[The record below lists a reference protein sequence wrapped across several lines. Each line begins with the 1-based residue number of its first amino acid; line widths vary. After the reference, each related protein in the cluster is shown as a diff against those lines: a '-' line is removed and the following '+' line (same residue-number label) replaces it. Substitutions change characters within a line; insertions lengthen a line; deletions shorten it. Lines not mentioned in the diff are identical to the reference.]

1 MTTYQFTGILLE
13 MLSFDTAN
21 IVIHLAI
28 EAPDAKTLPVLVELD
43 EDGPPTISLSVA
55 MYARYLQRE
64 GARGYETIR
73 KYVIAIGKLKDYYA
87 LVCGSR
93 PIEARE
99 IGRLLEDFL
108 HAYDHGAVLGWA
120 PSSQNEYVLCRS
132 AVVEYVKFVMDNG
145 DAVWPS
151 REIRFIED
159 CRISWSGSQHAEKS
173 LLFHTKKRLRKKTG
187 GRKKALTGLRQ
198 YKPFP
203 QKYLQP
209 LLDETENPRDRLL
222 FSTLA
227 LGGRRISEVLNAFTH
242 DVFTKNEELRFV
254 LAHPAQS
261 SMEWTNL
268 SGATVRGTRKEYLK
282 KQFGLLP
289 RTDHGAER
297 SALGWKGIK
306 FDDEAALKSE
316 TYFIRNADKELVPLH
331 RKYLHEVRQ
340 RVPRRP
346 HPYYW
351 VNEDGEPLTMK
362 AAAKQFNLARKR
374 VEKKFGVSLKGYG
387 LHSLRH
393 YYGFYC
399 VDVLKADLL
408 MVQKWMGHAQISSTA
423 VYAHISPE
431 TARDELAA
439 AEERKSAGSPAQ
451 GVLPSALQRHGTTA
465 LGDIDTKKLTRKMR

>member
-1 MTTYQFTGILLE
+1 
-13 MLSFDTAN
+13 MLSLESAN

-43 EDGPPTISLSVA
+43 DEGPPTISLSVA

-73 KYVIAIGKLKDYYA
+73 KYVIAIGKLKDYYT

-93 PIEARE
+93 PLEARE

-108 HAYDHGAVLGWA
+108 HAYDHGSVLGWA
-120 PSSQNEYVLCRS
+120 PATQNEYVLCRS
-132 AVVEYVKFVMDNG
+132 AVVEYVKFVMDTG
-145 DAVWPS
+145 DAIWPR
-151 REIRFIED
+151 REIQFIED
-159 CRISWSGSQHAEKS
+159 CRTSWSGSQHAEKS
-173 LLFHTKKRLRKKTG
+173 LLFHTKKRQRKKTG
-187 GRKKALTGLRQ
+187 GRKKALTGLRR

-203 QKYLQP
+203 QRYLQP
-209 LLDETENPRDRLL
+209 LLDETANPRDWLL

-227 LGGRRISEVLNAFTH
+227 FGGRRISEVLNAFTH

-261 SMEWTNL
+261 LMEWTNL

-306 FDDEAALKSE
+306 FDDEAALRSE
-316 TYFIRNADKELVPLH
+316 TYFIRNADKELVAPH

-351 VNEDGEPLTMK
+351 VNEEGEPLTMK

-439 AEERKSAGSPAQ
+439 AEERKAAGAPAQ

-465 LGDIDTKKLTRKMR
+465 LGDIDTKKLTRKTR

>member
-1 MTTYQFTGILLE
+1 
-13 MLSFDTAN
+13 MLSSDSAN

-28 EAPDAKTLPVLVELD
+28 EAPDAKTLPVLVEVD
-43 EDGPPTISLSVA
+43 DGDLPTISLSVA
-55 MYARYLQRE
+55 MYARYLLRE
-64 GARGYETIR
+64 GVRSYETIR
-73 KYVIAIGKLKDYYA
+73 KYVTAIGKLKDYYTF
-87 LVCGSR
+87 VCSSR

-99 IGRLLEDFL
+99 IRRLLEDFL
-108 HAYDHGAVLGWA
+108 HAHDHGSVLGWA
-120 PSSQNEYVLCRS
+120 PSSQNEYVLCRT

-145 DAVWPS
+145 DAIWPS
-151 REIRFIED
+151 REIQFIED
-159 CRISWSGSQHAEKS
+159 CRASWSGSQHAEKS
-173 LLFHTKKRLRKKTG
+173 LLFHTKKRQKKKAG
-187 GRKKALTGLRQ
+187 GRKKVLTGLRQ

-227 LGGRRISEVLNAFTH
+227 FGGRRTSEVLHAFTH
-242 DVFTKNEELRFV
+242 DVFTVNETLRFV

-268 SGATVRGTRKEYLK
+268 SGATVRGSRKEYLRN
-282 KQFGLLP
+282 QFGLLP
-289 RTDHGAER
+289 RTDHGAEPT
-297 SALGWKGIK
+297 ALGWKGIK
-306 FDDEAALKSE
+306 FDDEAALTSQ
-316 TYFIRNADKELVPLH
+316 TYFTRNADKELVALH

-362 AAAKQFNLARKR
+362 AAAKQFDLARKR
-374 VEKKFGVSLKGYG
+374 VEKRFGVSLKGYG

-393 YYGFYC
+393 SYGFYC
-399 VDVLKADLL
+399 IDVLKADLL
-408 MVQKWMGHAQISSTA
+408 MLQKWMGHAQISSTA

-431 TARDELAA
+431 TARDELTA
-439 AEERKSAGSPAQ
+439 AEERRSSGPRLN
-451 GVLPSALQRHGTTA
+451 GVLPSAVQRHGTTA
-465 LGDIDTKKLTRKMR
+465 FGDIDTKKLTRKMR

>member
-1 MTTYQFTGILLE
+1 MP
-13 MLSFDTAN
+13 SFDGAH

-43 EDGPPTISLSVA
+43 ERGLPTMSLSVA

-64 GARGYETIR
+64 GARSYETLR
-73 KYVIAIGKLKDYYA
+73 KYVTAIGKLKDYYT
-87 LVCGSR
+87 LVCASK

-108 HAYDHGAVLGWA
+108 HAYDHGTVLGWA

-145 DAVWPS
+145 DAIWPI
-151 REIRFIED
+151 REMRFIED
-159 CRISWSGSQHAEKS
+159 CRVSWSGSQHAEKS

-203 QKYLQP
+203 QKYLQL
-209 LLDETENPRDRLL
+209 LLDETKNPRDRLL

-227 LGGRRISEVLNAFTH
+227 FGGRRISEVLNAFTH
-242 DVFTKNEELRFV
+242 DVFTDKEMLRFV
-254 LAHPAQS
+254 LAHPVQS
-261 SMEWTNL
+261 LMEWTNL
-268 SGATVRGTRKEYLK
+268 SGATLRGTRKEYLK

-316 TYFIRNADKELVPLH
+316 TYFIRNADKELIHLY
-331 RKYLHEVRQ
+331 REYLHEVRQ
-340 RVPRRP
+340 RLPRRP

-351 VNEDGEPLTMK
+351 VNEDGEPLTLK
-362 AAAKQFNLARKR
+362 AAAKQFDLARKR

-439 AEERKSAGSPAQ
+439 AEGRKAIGAQAQ
-451 GVLPSALQRHGTTA
+451 GVLPSTLQRHGTTA
-465 LGDIDTKKLTRKMR
+465 LGNIDTKRLTRKMR

>member
-1 MTTYQFTGILLE
+1 
-13 MLSFDTAN
+13 MLSSNSAN

-28 EAPDAKTLPVLVELD
+28 EAPDAKTLPVLVEVD
-43 EDGPPTISLSVA
+43 DGGRPTISLSVA
-55 MYARYLQRE
+55 MYARYLLRE
-64 GARGYETIR
+64 GVRSYETIR
-73 KYVIAIGKLKDYYA
+73 KYVTAIGKLKDYYTF
-87 LVCGSR
+87 VCSSR

-99 IGRLLEDFL
+99 IRRLLEDFL
-108 HAYDHGAVLGWA
+108 HAYDHGSVLGWA
-120 PSSQNEYVLCRS
+120 PSSQNEYVLCRA

-145 DAVWPS
+145 DAIWPG
-151 REIRFIED
+151 REIQFIED
-159 CRISWSGSQHAEKS
+159 CRASWSGSQHAEKS
-173 LLFHTKKRLRKKTG
+173 LLFHTKRRQKKKAG
-187 GRKKALTGLRQ
+187 GRKKVLTGLRQ

-227 LGGRRISEVLNAFTH
+227 FGGRRTSEVLHAFMH
-242 DVFTKNEELRFV
+242 DVFTVNETLRFV

-268 SGATVRGTRKEYLK
+268 SGATVRSSRKEYLRN
-282 KQFGLLP
+282 QFGLLP
-289 RTDHGAER
+289 RTDHGAEPT
-297 SALGWKGIK
+297 ALGWKGIK
-306 FDDEAALKSE
+306 FDDETALTSQ
-316 TYFIRNADKELVPLH
+316 TYFIRNADKELVALH

-362 AAAKQFNLARKR
+362 AAAKQFKLACKR
-374 VEKKFGVSLKGYG
+374 VEKRFGVSLKGYG

-393 YYGFYC
+393 SYGFYC
-399 VDVLKADLL
+399 IDVLKADLL
-408 MVQKWMGHAQISSTA
+408 MLQKWMGHAQISSTA

-431 TARDELAA
+431 TARDELTA
-439 AEERKSAGSPAQ
+439 AEERRFTGSPVN
-451 GVLPSALQRHGTTA
+451 GILPSAVQRHGTTA
-465 LGDIDTKKLTRKMR
+465 FGNIDTKKLTRKMR

>member
-1 MTTYQFTGILLE
+1 
-13 MLSFDTAN
+13 MLSSESAH

-28 EAPDAKTLPVLVELD
+28 EAPDAKTLPVLVEVD
-43 EDGPPTISLSVA
+43 ESGLPTISLSVA
-55 MYARYLQRE
+55 MYARYLLRE
-64 GARGYETIR
+64 GARSYETIR
-73 KYVIAIGKLKDYYA
+73 KYVIAIGKLKDYYTF
-87 LVCGSR
+87 VCKSR

-99 IGRLLEDFL
+99 ISRLLEDFL

-120 PSSQNEYVLCRS
+120 PATQNEYVLCRS
-132 AVVEYVKFVMDNG
+132 AVVEYVKFVMDTG
-145 DAVWPS
+145 DAIWPS
-151 REIRFIED
+151 REIQFIED
-159 CRISWSGSQHAEKS
+159 CRTSWSGSQHAEKS
-173 LLFHTKKRLRKKTG
+173 LLFHTKKRQRKKTG
-187 GRKKALTGLRQ
+187 GRKKVLTGLRQ

-203 QKYLQP
+203 HRYLQP

-222 FSTLA
+222 FSILA
-227 LGGRRISEVLNAFTH
+227 FGGRRTSEVLNAFAH
-242 DVFTKNEELRFV
+242 DVFTVNETLRFV
-254 LAHPAQS
+254 LAHPALS
-261 SMEWTNL
+261 SMEWTSL

-282 KQFGLLP
+282 KQFDLLP

-306 FDDEAALKSE
+306 FDDEAARTSQ
-316 TYFIRNADKELVPLH
+316 TYFINNADKGLVTLH

-351 VNEDGEPLTMK
+351 VSEDGEPLTMK

-408 MVQKWMGHAQISSTA
+408 MVQKWMGHTQISSTA

-439 AEERKSAGSPAQ
+439 AEERKVDGAPPK

-465 LGDIDTKKLTRKMR
+465 LGDIDTKRLTRTLR